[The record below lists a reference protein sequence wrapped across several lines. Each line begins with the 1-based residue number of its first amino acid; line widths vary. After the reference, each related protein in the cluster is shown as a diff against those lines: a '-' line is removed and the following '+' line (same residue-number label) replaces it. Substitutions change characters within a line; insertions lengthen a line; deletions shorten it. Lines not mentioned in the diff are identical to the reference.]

1 MIHSGEVAF
10 YRWLSGRTSL
20 ASQIPICFSSKT
32 WLLDLNPL
40 YSLAG
45 LDMQQTNNP
54 KKTIFFQH
62 IWDRTVRIFHWLNV
76 LCVIGLIAIGLI
88 ILNSKSF
95 GVGSDGKILLKT
107 IHVYIGYAFTVNLSW
122 RLIWGF
128 FGSASARWAAIL
140 PLGKRYRKSLVG
152 YLSDIREKRTKSYVA
167 HNPLGRLMIS
177 FLYLLLISQAVTGLV
192 LAGTDLYFPPFG
204 SQIEEW
210 VRDSSSAQSS
220 EVALTP
226 GSKEGVNAAAYA
238 QMRSFRKPFVRV
250 HEYGFYLLLA
260 AIMLHIAGVV
270 YAEVT
275 QRNGLVSAMI
285 SGKKVFTEKPVD
297 LDQD

>member
-1 MIHSGEVAF
+1 
-10 YRWLSGRTSL
+10 
-20 ASQIPICFSSKT
+20 
-32 WLLDLNPL
+32 
-40 YSLAG
+40 
-45 LDMQQTNNP
+45 MQQTNNAEQ
-54 KKTIFFQH
+54 TIFSQH
-62 IWDRTVRIFHWLNV
+62 VWDRSVRIFHWLNV
-76 LCVIGLIAIGLI
+76 LCVIGLIAIGLA
-88 ILNSKSF
+88 ILNSKSL
-95 GVGSDGKILLKT
+95 GVSSDGKILLKT
-107 IHVYIGYAFTVNLSW
+107 IHVYIGYAFAVNLSW

-128 FGSASARWAAIL
+128 FGSASSRWATIL

-152 YLSDIREKRTKSYVA
+152 YLSDLREKRTKSYVA

-177 FLYLLLISQAVTGLV
+177 FLYLILVSQAVTGLV

-204 SQIEEW
+204 YQIEEW
-210 VRDSSSAQSS
+210 VSEPDNASSTAQSG
-220 EVALTP
+220 AIGLKP

-270 YAEVT
+270 YAEIT

-297 LDQD
+297 LDED